1 MRYLV
6 TGGTGFIGAY
16 AVRALL
22 EAGHQVTVFDL
33 MPNREFLADV
43 LGAPP
48 GDDVRVVSGDV
59 TDLVFVL
66 RTMHEAQAQRVVHL
80 AATLSISS
88 EANPLRT
95 LKVNCE
101 GTINVFEAALALGVT
116 KVVWASSVSVFG
128 SAERGDEII
137 ANDAHHAP
145 LGLYG
150 AVKSMNESL
159 GRHYK
164 RQRGLDNVGLR
175 FTAVYGYGKALT
187 IARGTGVDFIT
198 ELLEKPAAG
207 EAGVINNGDDVPDW
221 LYAED
226 VARAIYLASEAP
238 PCAEAGLTICGE
250 ARSMQEAVAYVRQL
264 LPTGRYPGGART
276 PVRSHAL
283 RSFHDRSRY
292 RLQPTIPDGR
302 RISSYHQHGAGQTW
316 LAGCVTPSPFLTLPF
331 LRSSGGGEDFLA

>member
-95 LKVNCE
+95 LK
-101 GTINVFEAALALGVT
+101 
-116 KVVWASSVSVFG
+116 
-128 SAERGDEII
+128 D
-137 ANDAHHAP
+137 
-145 LGLYG
+145 
-150 AVKSMNESL
+150 
-159 GRHYK
+159 
-164 RQRGLDNVGLR
+164 
-175 FTAVYGYGKALT
+175 
-187 IARGTGVDFIT
+187 
-198 ELLEKPAAG
+198 
-207 EAGVINNGDDVPDW
+207 VI
-221 LYAED
+221 
-226 VARAIYLASEAP
+226 SK
-238 PCAEAGLTICGE
+238 
-250 ARSMQEAVAYVRQL
+250 
-264 LPTGRYPGGART
+264 
-276 PVRSHAL
+276 
-283 RSFHDRSRY
+283 
-292 RLQPTIPDGR
+292 
-302 RISSYHQHGAGQTW
+302 
-316 LAGCVTPSPFLTLPF
+316 
-331 LRSSGGGEDFLA
+331 

>member
-16 AVRALL
+16 AVRDLR
-22 EAGHQVTVFDL
+22 EGGHQVTVFDL
-33 MPNREFLADV
+33 MPNREFLAEI

-48 GDDVRVVSGDV
+48 AEDIRVVSGDV
-59 TDLVFVL
+59 TDMASVL
-66 RTMHEAQAQRVVHL
+66 RAMHESRAQRVVHL
-80 AATLSISS
+80 AATLSLSS

-101 GTINVFEAALALGVT
+101 GTLNVFEAALALGVT
-116 KVVWASSVSVFG
+116 KVVWASSVAVFG
-128 SAERGDEII
+128 APERGEERL
-137 ANDAHHAP
+137 ANNAHHAP

-187 IARGTGVDFIT
+187 IPRGTGADYLT
-198 ELLEKPAAG
+198 ELLEKPAGG
-207 EAGVINNGDDVPDW
+207 EPGVIRNGDDVPDW

-226 VARAIYLASEAP
+226 GARAIRLACEAP
-238 PCAEAGLTICGE
+238 PCTDAGLTICGD
-250 ARSMQEAVAYVRQL
+250 ARPMQEAVACVRRL
-264 LPTGRYPGGART
+264 LPQADIRVTSGRQSGQPRYDPSTTEAAIGYRPRFLMEEGFRRTINLVRAR
-276 PVRSHAL
+276 R
-283 RSFHDRSRY
+283 
-292 RLQPTIPDGR
+292 G
-302 RISSYHQHGAGQTW
+302 
-316 LAGCVTPSPFLTLPF
+316 LP
-331 LRSSGGGEDFLA
+331 AV